1 MKWHCNLGFMWYKV
15 LDCGLMFKS
24 MNKMTYIMT
33 TLQKMQKRP
42 NVILVLTDDQGYGDL
57 ACHGNDIIQTPYIDK
72 FWGESVRF
80 TNYHVGPTCA
90 PTRAGLITGHYAN
103 STGVWHT
110 IGGRSLLRR
119 QEWTIADAMRGSDYK
134 TAIFGK
140 WHLGDEHPYLP
151 QDRGFGKTLIHKG
164 GGISQ
169 SPDYWGNDYFD
180 DTYFEDGRPVKFEGY
195 CTDVWF
201 DSAMKFIEQ
210 NRDNPFLCCITPNA
224 PHSPYNVPR
233 KYSDLYQGRVPSD
246 RASFYGMITN
256 IDENFGR
263 LREKLRSLGIE
274 DNTILVFMTDN
285 GTSCGARIDDDGF
298 VVDGFNA
305 DMRGTKAWP
314 YDGGHRTPFFI
325 RWPGGGIDKPRD
337 INNLSANVDFMP
349 TILDL
354 CGIDPGSRTFHGT
367 SLKPL
372 LYGGHWQDRIM
383 VTDSQRLTRPVKW
396 RLSCVMD
403 DNYRLINGRQ
413 LYDVSKDSQ
422 QRNDI
427 SAAFPEIVSKMRC
440 EYEKWWQLV
449 SVQIDDEIPISIG
462 TESTTTLCC
471 HDWRCAGADDDRI
484 QENLHNMKFDDCSC
498 PWHQGHIRQ
507 AMIAVGYWE
516 IDVKQSGNYTV
527 ELRRWPKESGH
538 RLKDGFSG
546 DDVKWCRDLVPQS
559 SHWLYE
565 NGKSIDITAAGLKI
579 NDDEYVSKVT
589 ENDHSVKFEIFIK
602 QGAAHLQASFTL
614 SDKTTLGAYYVY
626 ISPRN

>member
-1 MKWHCNLGFMWYKV
+1 MKK
-15 LDCGLMFKS
+15 
-24 MNKMTYIMT
+24 
-33 TLQKMQKRP
+33 QP

-57 ACHGNDIIQTPYIDK
+57 ACHGNEIIRTPQID
-72 FWGESVRF
+72 RF
-80 TNYHVGPTCA
+80 YGQSTRLTNYHVGPTCA

-110 IGGRSLLRR
+110 IGGRSLLREN
-119 QEWTIADAMRGSDYK
+119 EWTIADAMKGGGYK

-151 QDRGFGKTLIHKG
+151 QDRGFDKTLIHKG

-169 SPDYWGNDYFD
+169 TPDYWGNDYFD

-201 DSAMKFIEQ
+201 DNAIKFIEQ

-224 PHSPYNVPR
+224 PHWPYNVPG
-233 KYSDLYQGRVPSD
+233 KYSDMYQGKVPAD

-263 LREKLRSLGIE
+263 LREKLSSLGIE
-274 DNTILVFMTDN
+274 NDTILIFMTDN
-285 GTSCGARIDDDGF
+285 GTSCGATIDADGF
-298 VVDGFNA
+298 VIDGYNA
-305 DMRGTKAWP
+305 NMRGTKAWP

-325 RWPGGGIDKPRD
+325 RWPNGGLDKPRD
-337 INNLSANVDFMP
+337 INSLTANVDFMP

-354 CGIDPGSRTFHGT
+354 CGIDPGSRSFHGK

-372 LYGGHWQDRIM
+372 LYGRQWPARVV

-403 DNYRLINGRQ
+403 DNYRLINGSV
-413 LYDVSKDSQ
+413 LYDVSKDPQ

-427 SAAFPEIVSKMRC
+427 SASYPEIVDCLRD

-449 SVQIDDEIPISIG
+449 SAQMDVEIPISVEQG
-462 TESTTTLCC
+462 RTTLLCC
-471 HDWRCAGADDDRI
+471 HDWRTQGADAQKI
-484 QENLHNMKFDDCSC
+484 HENLHNMRFDDCSC
-498 PWHQGHIRQ
+498 PWHQGFIRQ
-507 AMIAVGYWE
+507 AMVANGYWE

-527 ELRRWPKESGH
+527 ELCRWPKESGH
-538 RLKDGFSG
+538 KLGDGFTG
-546 DDVKWCRDLVPQS
+546 DDVQWCRDLVPQS

-565 NGKSIDITAAGLKI
+565 NGKAIDIVEAGLKI
-579 NDDEYVSKVT
+579 NDDEYVSKVAGNG
-589 ENDHSVKFEIFIK
+589 EVVKFEVSMR
-602 QGAAHLQASFTL
+602 QGFAHLQTFFTL

-626 ISPRN
+626 ISPLN